1 MNNPTAFLG
10 APALSP
16 RISPTPIAPETPRNS
31 VPDPSATCPTL
42 TRQTNTAKRHERIR
56 AAFRERY
63 TSQPRPRKWSREY
76 VVAQLAEEFCL
87 SGKTV
92 EDIIWTKVK

>member
-1 MNNPTAFLG
+1 MC
-10 APALSP
+10 PAL
-16 RISPTPIAPETPRNS
+16 I
-31 VPDPSATCPTL
+31 
-42 TRQTNTAKRHERIR
+42 RQTNTQKRHERIR

-63 TSQPRPRKWSREY
+63 TSRPRPRLHSREY

-87 SGKTV
+87 SEKTV

>member
-1 MNNPTAFLG
+1 MC
-10 APALSP
+10 PA
-16 RISPTPIAPETPRNS
+16 
-31 VPDPSATCPTL
+31 L
-42 TRQTNTAKRHERIR
+42 TRQTNTQKRHERIQ

-63 TSQPRPRKWSREY
+63 TSKPRPRLYSREY

-87 SGKTV
+87 SIKTV